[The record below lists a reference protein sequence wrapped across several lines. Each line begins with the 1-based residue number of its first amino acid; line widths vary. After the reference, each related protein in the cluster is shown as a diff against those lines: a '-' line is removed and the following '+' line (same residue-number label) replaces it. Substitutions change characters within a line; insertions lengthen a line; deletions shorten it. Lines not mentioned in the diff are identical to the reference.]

1 MHREKVK
8 ILVEAGADL
17 IAFET
22 IPNKLEAQACAE
34 LLEEE
39 GIETPAWF
47 SFSCNDESNVVSGDY
62 IFECASIAVIHA
74 DKSLQL
80 ELTATSKPVLVYPN
94 SGETYIAE
102 SNQWVMSSASLFL
115 HGPSLFLCSCLTNF
129 NLIAVIINDT
139 SHQFKYA

>member
-80 ELTATSKPVLVYPN
+80 ELTVLLLD
-94 SGETYIAE
+94 
-102 SNQWVMSSASLFL
+102 LFM
-115 HGPSLFLCSCLTNF
+115 
-129 NLIAVIINDT
+129 D
-139 SHQFKYA
+139 